1 MRLSVFSLCF
11 IVGVSSILLTASDAR
26 AAAPQHAA
34 ITAAAVNYSAIP
46 AGHDAMLAVEL
57 DIKPGFHAQSH
68 TPLEPNYKAFSLE
81 MEKNP
86 AVVFGDP
93 QYPPGMTE
101 SYPNLGLLSV
111 YTGKVIVRVPF
122 KVKQDA
128 PMGPL
133 TITGTLSYQIC
144 DSNVCYLPEKT
155 KFTIDSSV
163 ISAGETAQ
171 AVHPELFAASREAPA
186 PATGSAPPA
195 PAKPAQLFGHE
206 LGPDSYGF
214 AFLAAFLVGIVFNV
228 MPCVLPVVP
237 LKALGFY
244 EVSQH
249 NRAKSVWLGAV
260 FSAGLIVTFAVLGLL
275 IFAFKKLEWGG
286 LFTQTWFI
294 IVIVVV
300 LLLMAASTFGAF
312 TVALPT
318 SIYNLSPRHDTFTG
332 NFLFGILT
340 ALLSTPCTFG
350 MFVGLLAWAAL
361 QPASIGVLLMVAVGI
376 GMASPYFVLS
386 AVPELARRFPRSGP
400 WAELV
405 KQMMGFLLIG
415 TAAYFA
421 WGFID
426 KHLSPR
432 AFWWILFGIVAV
444 AAVFLLIRSLQF
456 SRTWVGRTT
465 GTVLAVAILVPSLW
479 AVRILTIEPFQ
490 WQPYTAQAV
499 DAAHRSGR
507 VVLVE
512 FTASWCGNCH
522 WLEGFVF
529 NNWRVVK
536 SIKSHNVLMLRAD
549 VGDEGSP
556 SRDLLLRYNKQG
568 SIPLTVIYPPNSSSA
583 IELIGIYS
591 KDDLRNAIDQA
602 AKGGITSVAI
612 KETRYIR

>member
-1 MRLSVFSLCF
+1 MRSSAFYFCF
-11 IVGVSSILLTASDAR
+11 IAGLSSILLTASDATA
-26 AAAPQHAA
+26 AAAPQHAG
-34 ITAAAVNYSAIP
+34 IKVAAVNYSAIP

-57 DIKPGFHAQSH
+57 DITPGFHAQSH
-68 TPLEPNYKAFSLE
+68 MPLEPSYKAFQLE

-86 AVVFGDP
+86 ALVFGDP

-128 PMGPL
+128 PTGPL
-133 TITGTLSYQIC
+133 TISGTLSYQIC

-155 KFTIDSSV
+155 RFTIDSRI

-171 AVHPELFAASREAPA
+171 AAHPELFAASRDGPA
-186 PATGSAPPA
+186 PATKTSTPTPA
-195 PAKPAQLFGHE
+195 QPAQLFGHE

-214 AFLAAFLVGIVFNV
+214 AFLAAFVVGVVFNV

-260 FSAGLIVTFAVLGLL
+260 FSAGLIATFAVLGLL

-350 MFVGLLAWAAL
+350 MFVGLLAWAAS
-361 QPASIGVLLMVAVGI
+361 QPASIGVLLMVAVGV

-426 KHLSPR
+426 KYLSPR
-432 AFWWILFGIVAV
+432 AFWWILFGIVA
-444 AAVFLLIRSLQF
+444 AASLFLFVRSLQF
-456 SRTWVGRTT
+456 SKTPVGRIV
-465 GTVLAVAILVPSLW
+465 GTAVALAMLIPAFL

-490 WQPYTAQAV
+490 WQPYTEQAV
-499 DAAHRSGR
+499 EAAHRSGR

-529 NNWRVVK
+529 NNWRVVEA
-536 SIKSHNVLMLRAD
+536 IKSHNVLMLRAD
-549 VGDEGSP
+549 VGDESSP
-556 SRDLLLRYNKQG
+556 SRTLLLQYNKQG
-568 SIPLTVIYPPNSSSA
+568 SIPLTVIYPSYSSA
-583 IELIGIYS
+583 PIELIGIYS
-591 KDDLRNAIDQA
+591 KDDLRHAIDQA
-602 AKGGITSVAI
+602 ASTQVA
-612 KETRYIR
+612 RR